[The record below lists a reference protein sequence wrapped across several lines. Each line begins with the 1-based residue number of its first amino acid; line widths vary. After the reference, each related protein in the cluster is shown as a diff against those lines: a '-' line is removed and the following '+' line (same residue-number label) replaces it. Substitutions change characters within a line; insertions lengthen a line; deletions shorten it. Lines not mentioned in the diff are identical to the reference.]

1 MLPKPVEDRRTA
13 AIFRAGNRQAVF
25 PALSILISASFVI
38 KAHRR
43 CFFLAKRNADRE
55 RRAESRFRQTKI
67 FRLGPRLFSVGLR
80 YAGLFRSSAGDM
92 RLFLSAAL
100 CALVRNSLALC
111 GGAASGAEPPAGVF
125 LPAGHGAVAGSPA
138 ALGNRKRPVAICG
151 AFIPLAAFAALP
163 SPPRH

>member
-67 FRLGPRLFSVGLR
+67 FRLGPRLFQWAYATLACSVHQLEIC
-80 YAGLFRSSAGDM
+80 ACF
-92 RLFLSAAL
+92 FLLPFVRWFGIPSPFAAAL
-100 CALVRNSLALC
+100 LLGLNRPPELFSLLGMALSLALR
-111 GGAASGAEPPAGVF
+111 
-125 LPAGHGAVAGSPA
+125 A

-151 AFIPLAAFAALP
+151 AFVPLAAFAALP